1 MAASGFEPGR
11 TLTEA
16 DSTPGRRIASSGP
29 DAAQVGH
36 AQRVAGAAASKGRTE
51 AVLPATDPGPR
62 GSTARAQQEHNEQG
76 GPAGVD
82 SGSPDAR
89 SVGAVDAVA
98 LDLPDDLRVVVE
110 AWPELS
116 AAIQAGIL
124 AIVQACRRR

>member
-1 MAASGFEPGR
+1 MGQ
-11 TLTEA
+11 
-16 DSTPGRRIASSGP
+16 
-29 DAAQVGH
+29 QV
-36 AQRVAGAAASKGRTE
+36 ATAGKSKGRTE
-51 AVLPATDPGPR
+51 AALPVAGFGPG
-62 GSTARAQQEHNEQG
+62 GSTARAEQEHNELG

-82 SGSPDAR
+82 SESPDAR
-89 SVGAVDAVA
+89 SAGAADAVA